1 MVTAKNRASLEEI
14 AARVVER
21 MDDLIAAMQDAAEQ
35 VSSGRALE
43 DVPKGDYR
51 LRLERADPGSGQ
63 SQAEAVV
70 CAMEFEEYYR
80 ILHSAASEL
89 GLCLDETEE
98 LEVSIP
104 DAEFGENMIT
114 GGFGNFKGISVELV
128 NESLEELLEAVC
140 CRLKA
145 RGLAFACVPDEDV
158 IFYLP
163 LARRAKVGMKGIS

>member
-14 AARVVER
+14 AARVVAR
-21 MDDLIAAMQDAAEQ
+21 MDDLIVAMQDATEQ

-43 DVPKGDYR
+43 IVPKGGYR
-51 LRLERADPGSGQ
+51 LRLERADPEAGQ
-63 SQAEAVV
+63 SQAEAIV
-70 CAMEFEEYYR
+70 CAMDVEEYYH

-163 LARRAKVGMKGIS
+163 LTRRAKLG